1 MPCYRCGVRQT
12 DPSRGQ
18 SPWKRGVVEH
28 SQILICPG
36 CQDAADW
43 TADLDRCSR
52 CSSVHLVKRLGEVE
66 CRDCG
71 AIVPPDASGETDFA
85 GALGQEPG
93 GAGPGVAGPVSAG
106 PGAAGPGAGAGGA
119 GLEGAGRGPDL
130 SEEVARALDRV
141 LGRSLVSQSIQ
152 RAPDPGTKS
161 GSGSRAGAGAA
172 GSPATGSAAAGSGA
186 AGSGPAGSGAGTARR
201 HRPARPEA
209 GQHATVHP
217 GTERHRAARPGAAG
231 AEAASLDVIRP
242 GAFAG

>member
-18 SPWKRGVVEH
+18 SPWKRGVRRH

-43 TADLDRCSR
+43 TAELDRCSR

-71 AIVPPDASGETDFA
+71 TIVAPERAGQAGLADDPA
-85 GALGQEPG
+85 GAALEDESGAAGMGLDSEPG
-93 GAGPGVAGPVSAG
+93 LGAGP
-106 PGAAGPGAGAGGA
+106 
-119 GLEGAGRGPDL
+119 GLEGAGRGADL

-152 RAPDPGTKS
+152 RAPDPEGNAGPAAA
-161 GSGSRAGAGAA
+161 GSAGSRAGPAGSRAGAG
-172 GSPATGSAAAGSGA
+172 
-186 AGSGPAGSGAGTARR
+186 R
-201 HRPARPEA
+201 HQPARPES
-209 GQHATVHP
+209 GHHAAAHP
-217 GTERHRAARPGAAG
+217 AAERHRASRPGAAG
-231 AEAASLDVIRP
+231 AAAPSPDAIRP

>member
-18 SPWKRGVVEH
+18 SPWKRGVRRH

-43 TADLDRCSR
+43 TAELDRCSR

-71 AIVPPDASGETDFA
+71 TIVAPEGA
-85 GALGQEPG
+85 GQAGVAEDPARAAPEDESAAAGSALESEPG
-93 GAGPGVAGPVSAG
+93 LGAGP
-106 PGAAGPGAGAGGA
+106 
-119 GLEGAGRGPDL
+119 GLEGAGRGADL

-152 RAPDPGTKS
+152 RAPDPEGTAGPGVA
-161 GSGSRAGAGAA
+161 GSAGSRAGSSGSQAASAGSQAGA
-172 GSPATGSAAAGSGA
+172 G
-186 AGSGPAGSGAGTARR
+186 RR
-201 HRPARPEA
+201 RPARAES
-209 GQHATVHP
+209 GHHAAAHP
-217 GTERHRAARPGAAG
+217 AAERHRASRPGAAG
-231 AEAASLDVIRP
+231 ADAASLDAIRP

>member
-18 SPWKRGVVEH
+18 SPWKRGVRRH

-43 TADLDRCSR
+43 TAELDRCSR

-71 AIVPPDASGETDFA
+71 TIVAPEGAGQTGLADDPA
-85 GALGQEPG
+85 GAAGAAPEDESGAAGTGLDSEPG
-93 GAGPGVAGPVSAG
+93 LDAGPG
-106 PGAAGPGAGAGGA
+106 
-119 GLEGAGRGPDL
+119 LEGTGRGADL

-152 RAPDPGTKS
+152 RAPDPEGTAGPGAAGPGAGS
-161 GSGSRAGAGAA
+161 GGSRAASA
-172 GSPATGSAAAGSGA
+172 GSREG
-186 AGSGPAGSGAGTARR
+186 RR
-201 HRPARPEA
+201 RPARAES
-209 GQHATVHP
+209 GHHAAAEP
-217 GTERHRAARPGAAG
+217 AAERHRASRPAAAG
-231 AEAASLDVIRP
+231 ADAASLDAIRP

>member
-18 SPWKRGVVEH
+18 SPWKRGVRRH

-43 TADLDRCSR
+43 TAELDRCSR

-71 AIVPPDASGETDFA
+71 TIVAPEGAGQAGLADDPA
-85 GALGQEPG
+85 GAALGDESGAAGTALESEPG
-93 GAGPGVAGPVSAG
+93 LGAGP
-106 PGAAGPGAGAGGA
+106 
-119 GLEGAGRGPDL
+119 GLEGAGRGADL

-152 RAPDPGTKS
+152 RAPDPEGTAGPGAARRRVR
-161 GSGSRAGAGAA
+161 GSAGSRAASAGSRAG
-172 GSPATGSAAAGSGA
+172 
-186 AGSGPAGSGAGTARR
+186 RR
-201 HRPARPEA
+201 RPARPES
-209 GQHATVHP
+209 GHHAAADP
-217 GTERHRAARPGAAG
+217 AAERHRASRPGAAG
-231 AEAASLDVIRP
+231 ADAASLDAIRP

>member
-18 SPWKRGVVEH
+18 SPWKRGVRRH

-43 TADLDRCSR
+43 TAELDRCSR
-52 CSSVHLVKRLGEVE
+52 CSSLHLVKRLGEVE

-71 AIVPPDASGETDFA
+71 TIVAPEGAGQAGLADDLA
-85 GALGQEPG
+85 GAALEDE
-93 GAGPGVAGPVSAG
+93 S
-106 PGAAGPGAGAGGA
+106 GAAGTALESEPGLGAGAG
-119 GLEGAGRGPDL
+119 LEDAGRGADL

-152 RAPDPGTKS
+152 RAPDPEGQAGPGVPGS
-161 GSGSRAGAGAA
+161 GEAGSAGPRAGSAGSRAGSA
-172 GSPATGSAAAGSGA
+172 GSRAG
-186 AGSGPAGSGAGTARR
+186 R
-201 HRPARPEA
+201 HRPARHED
-209 GQHATVHP
+209 GHHAATHP
-217 GTERHRAARPGAAG
+217 GAERHRVSQPGAAG
-231 AEAASLDVIRP
+231 TDADGLDVIRT